1 MAIDKQA
8 IIAFLKSQGFKNEE
22 IKPGTTNVTDKL
34 ARDYGEPKD
43 VQNRYVLGD
52 FVSIRTTDVD
62 LVKKATGELGEL
74 IKKGIIISGD
84 PQFYYTRFAELRPQM
99 IAEATKS
106 ARQAALQFAN
116 DSGAHV
122 GHIRSANQGAFSI
135 SGKDSYGDNHDY
147 SEARTWSID
156 LPLFFFSLRKV
167 KGRFHPERVVP
178 AAGLEPARPYGRQIL
193 NHLGIEPDKIPD
205 FRELSDILTK
215 ATGWKIVAVEGHLD
229 QLDYLQE
236 PDIFHDIYGHV
247 PLLIQPIFADYM
259 EAYGKAGL
267 KALGNH
273 SLHYLAR
280 LYWYTVEFGL
290 INTPKGLRIYGSGI
304 TSSAGESKYCLES
317 PKPNRLWFD
326 STRF

>member
-1 MAIDKQA
+1 MRERKCKNLKDILMNNRTRLSITIITCGLAIALGPGFGGYFIGRAIEHFKTHDRTVVVKGLSEREVKADLSTWDIHFKTSGDDLVALDQKMATDKQA

-122 GHIRSANQGAFSI
+122 GHIRNANQGAFSI

-147 SEARTWSID
+147 SEARSIEKKIRVVSTVT
-156 LPLFFFSLRKV
+156 FSLE
-167 KGRFHPERVVP
+167 H
-178 AAGLEPARPYGRQIL
+178 
-193 NHLGIEPDKIPD
+193 
-205 FRELSDILTK
+205 
-215 ATGWKIVAVEGHLD
+215 
-229 QLDYLQE
+229 
-236 PDIFHDIYGHV
+236 
-247 PLLIQPIFADYM
+247 
-259 EAYGKAGL
+259 
-267 KALGNH
+267 
-273 SLHYLAR
+273 
-280 LYWYTVEFGL
+280 
-290 INTPKGLRIYGSGI
+290 
-304 TSSAGESKYCLES
+304 
-317 PKPNRLWFD
+317 
-326 STRF
+326 